1 MKVQINQARYKAQQ
15 QAAAQAQQKAADNNV
30 QAKKR
35 ALDPHLSTYQTQMQ
49 HHQQQWVQHNRGQYA
64 TAAQAQQAWSNDWQN
79 SDGGK
84 RAEADVAPYL
94 AAYNAAVRHDLRL
107 TAQDVAD
114 NGGDAKAIQAAVAR
128 KANDLKPKGN
138 SFGDQIEG
146 NIVDQSGQQ
155 LGGVVDKKAG
165 KVVGAESTQMRQA
178 ALRVD
183 DAFTTRDQAL
193 AHLHDLQTRRDKAL
207 ARVPNAGLRRDI
219 SDGFTDE
226 INSAQGA
233 VDSANA
239 DLKTDVDK
247 EFAIAVSEQNLAD
260 AQAGMDGVKGL
271 PPQLRKNEMQ
281 DAQRDLSAAQT
292 QHQLAVDG
300 KLDLTNL
307 TQFTSDELGKAYAT
321 VLSNHPELM
330 VTGQSDNPNA
340 PVATDLFQ
348 TVAKLQYRPM
358 LDANMTALSV
368 DKSSPQWMQD
378 LVNKGDRT
386 TAALAMSLGVD
397 KVAPKGGYAEK
408 LAEKDPLAF
417 IMLAY
422 SDPHYISDL
431 NNRVQPDGKNPN
443 LDDATIIQ
451 KGEELATDKFKA
463 LMAPQGQGEP
473 VAQVQDRQARAQQ
486 LIGLFGASGFVRA
499 NDVQ

>member
-1 MKVQINQARYKAQQ
+1 MLVADGASGAAKTAASSPRPMSDAEEIHQMKVQIAQARYKAQQ

-330 VTGQSDNPNA
+330 VTPDQSDNRERARRLTRSLPDRGYA
-340 PVATDLFQ
+340 AIPAD
-348 TVAKLQYRPM
+348 

-378 LVNKGDRT
+378 LVAKGDQT
-386 TAALAMSLGVD
+386 TAALAMSLGVGN
-397 KVAPKGGYAEK
+397 VAP
-408 LAEKDPLAF
+408 
-417 IMLAY
+417 
-422 SDPHYISDL
+422 
-431 NNRVQPDGKNPN
+431 
-443 LDDATIIQ
+443 
-451 KGEELATDKFKA
+451 
-463 LMAPQGQGEP
+463 
-473 VAQVQDRQARAQQ
+473 
-486 LIGLFGASGFVRA
+486 
-499 NDVQ
+499 